1 MTKKSYDRAG
11 ILRSAWTAAREAAAA
26 AGEGVRQHI
35 GAAMKAAW
43 SVAKAAAAQP
53 VDAMVPLPVQQA
65 QACAAPAE
73 TQPEPAPEPVAEVE
87 APAQPERIELELGR
101 GRLWRVGDNIRF
113 YGEVTGGGAHGP
125 GNVEAATGLEASIRI
140 RIARDDRS
148 GSKRSGSCLWDLEA
162 DRLYVLTGV
171 AYNSRSSESYYVST
185 YGGALTELS
194 REEYRAELRRLY
206 PLQADEHDQAQ
217 ARRKREEE
225 ARIERERAEVERRR
239 IEREALT
246 AQNAAEAARI
256 EAEGQREV
264 DGMPALSGTPKQVAY
279 ALKIR
284 DAVRRQSPSTRAI
297 KTATTAKY
305 WIETHRSALYR

>member
-1 MTKKSYDRAG
+1 MSQKSYDRSA
-11 ILRSAWTAAREAAAA
+11 ILRSAWTAARAAAAA

-35 GAAMKAAW
+35 GTAMRAAW
-43 SVAKAAAAQP
+43 GAAKAA
-53 VDAMVPLPVQQA
+53 VMVPQMAQLQ
-65 QACAAPAE
+65 QACAAKGE
-73 TQPEPAPEPVAEVE
+73 PEAAEVE
-87 APAQPERIELELGR
+87 APVKPERIELQLGR
-101 GRLWRVGDNIRF
+101 GRLWRVGDRIRF
-113 YGEVTGGGAHGP
+113 YGEVTGGGAYGP
-125 GNVEAATGLEASIRI
+125 GNVDAAIGFEGSTRI
-140 RIARDDRS
+140 RISRDDRS

-162 DRLYVLTGV
+162 DRLYALTGI

-185 YGGALTELS
+185 YDDTLTELT

-264 DGMPALSGTPKQVAY
+264 DGMPALSGSPKQIAY
-279 ALKIR
+279 ALRIR
-284 DAVRRQSPSTRAI
+284 DAVRRQSPSARAI

-305 WIETHRSALYR
+305 WIENHRSALFR

>member
-1 MTKKSYDRAG
+1 MTTKSYDRSS
-11 ILRSAWTAAREAAAA
+11 ILKAAWTAAREAASA
-26 AGEGVRQHI
+26 AGEGVRAHI

-43 SVAKAAAAQP
+43 SAAKAAVAQP
-53 VDAMVPLPVQQA
+53 VDAMAPLPVQQA
-65 QACAAPAE
+65 QACAA
-73 TQPEPAPEPVAEVE
+73 QPEPAAEPVAEVE
-87 APAQPERIELELGR
+87 AAAQPERIELELGR
-101 GRLWRVGDNIRF
+101 GRLWRVGDRIRF

-125 GNVEAATGLEASIRI
+125 GNVEAATGLEASVRI
-140 RIARDDRS
+140 RIAKDDRS

-162 DRLYVLTGV
+162 DRLYALTGV

-194 REEYRAELRRLY
+194 REEYRAELRKLY